1 MTAQNNGTS
10 VMAQGR
16 IVWVSGN
23 LFKGR
28 PKLDFNT
35 KAPKLDRQGNPMTEY
50 GFGLA
55 IPKSILNDAAPGRPG
70 HIWTVLHEEA
80 YKLFPS
86 RQIPPAF
93 AMKFKDG
100 DGIDDKGIPFSQRA
114 GYKDHIVLACTT
126 SIQPKFYRFENGQ
139 NIPITEGIKCGDY
152 VDVQLNVKAHPA
164 IGQGKAGLYVNPF
177 AVRFL
182 GYGEEI
188 INMPSGDDIFGTT
201 APVIPQGAS
210 AMPMAPQGF
219 IAPQAAAPQPMGQ
232 YQAPGTPQ
240 VTAQQYQPNHGVLP
254 QNFQQQAPQQG
265 YGQPQGNVPGFQS
278 APVAAPFTQQQPPAF
293 ATPAMAPAGNPQG
306 FQQPGFPIPGQ
317 GQ

>member
-1 MTAQNNGTS
+1 
-10 VMAQGR
+10 MAQGR

-35 KAPKLDRQGNPMTEY
+35 KAPKMDRQGNPMTEY

-80 YKLFPS
+80 FKLFPS

-188 INMPSGDDIFGTT
+188 INMPSGDDIFGTA

-219 IAPQAAAPQPMGQ
+219 IAPQQAAPQVMGQ
-232 YQAPGTPQ
+232 PMQGFAAPQ
-240 VTAQQYQPNHGVLP
+240 QQYQPNHNVLP
-254 QNFQQQAPQQG
+254 QNFQQPAPQQG
-265 YGQPQGNVPGFQS
+265 YGQPQGNVPGFQP
-278 APVAAPFTQQQPPAF
+278 APVAAPIMQPQTQGYAI
-293 ATPAMAPAGNPQG
+293 PAMAPAGNPQS
-306 FQQPGFPIPGQ
+306 FPIPGQ